1 MVVFAQRIPTAVSA
15 SLRCLAWASAPGHA
29 EQLFAGGLN
38 GKVVELDPGSLSIKV
53 RRPRARAPAN
63 AHHGH
68 PRRAQNVVDSY
79 GGAVW
84 SLATSPAGDHVAV
97 GCEDGIVRLFRT
109 SDTHGLEYE
118 RSFMAVEGVSPS
130 VLWAGSA

>member
-1 MVVFAQRIPTAVSA
+1 MRIPTAVSA

-38 GKVVELDPGSLSIKV
+38 GKVVELDPGSLSIK
-53 RRPRARAPAN
+53 
-63 AHHGH
+63 
-68 PRRAQNVVDSY
+68 NVVDSY

-109 SDTHGLEYE
+109 SDT
-118 RSFMAVEGVSPS
+118 
-130 VLWAGSA
+130 